1 MEDVTNAARR
11 VIPRNPAGTQG
22 YAAMRDSAALVRR
35 PLGILRLSG
44 KDPTGML
51 DAVLTNDVPK
61 AQRAGVYA
69 LLLDPKGRIQT
80 DLRVLKR
87 NDSLLIVTE
96 PEGLEAAET
105 ILGRYAPFSRVKVE
119 RLHGWSVLGLYG
131 PEARRV
137 LGVQELAE
145 HETAELSVG
154 GVSLAAA
161 GVEAPAK
168 GYDLI
173 LPPDALDAVEDH
185 LTREGAVPADPADYE
200 TLRVE
205 AGVPRFGGDLTPE
218 NFPGESGVLH
228 RAVNFRKGCYPG
240 QETVA
245 RMHYRGS
252 PNKTLRS
259 FAVEGPPPEP
269 GEDIFQGEKRVGRL
283 TSVSPLRPNGETL
296 ALGYLARS
304 ADAAGPLGAGEASLT
319 PR

>member
-1 MEDVTNAARR
+1 MEDVTNATRK
-11 VIPRNPAGTQG
+11 VIPRNPAGTRG

-44 KDPTGML
+44 KDPAGML

-61 AQRAGVYA
+61 KEKVGVYA
-69 LLLDPKGRIQT
+69 LLLDTKGRIQT
-80 DLRVLKR
+80 DLHALKS
-87 NDSLLIVTE
+87 DDGLLIVTE
-96 PEGLEAAET
+96 PEGLEAAAT
-105 ILGRYAPFSRVKVE
+105 ILGPYAPFSRVRVE
-119 RLHGWSVLGLYG
+119 RLPGWSALGLYG

-154 GVSLAAA
+154 GVSLVAV
-161 GVEAPAK
+161 GVEAPAR

-173 LPPDALDAVEDH
+173 VPLDALDAVEDH

-200 TLRVE
+200 ALRVE
-205 AGVPRFGGDLTPE
+205 AGVPRFGTDLTPE
-218 NFPGESGVLH
+218 NFPGESSVLH
-228 RAVNFRKGCYPG
+228 RAVDFKKGCYPG